1 MCATTLIQ
9 LMDQKIIKI
18 YIIANTYSLLSLQ
31 SILEISLELE
41 RILSISDAVTNLAIA
56 WDSLEVDI
64 LKNVSVKFC
73 LWKMKM
79 KHAITY

>member
-56 WDSLEVDI
+56 WDSLEVD
-64 LKNVSVKFC
+64 VK
-73 LWKMKM
+73 
-79 KHAITY
+79 